1 MIETPLNLSLN
12 QGQQFIK
19 FQNKI
24 KKSILE
30 HKNIKEGFETQQ
42 QTIIKPTIVSNNF
55 TNNTNNSNEEKK
67 MIQKINKMEQKFNKL
82 LIQYNQELQ
91 NIKNKIYLNNDI
103 TDISSN
109 NQIISKDDQLILN
122 NITTQLTILGN
133 DIATTMETLYNNNN
147 EIYKQMNLNS
157 EQFKKNIQMYKDIN
171 IRLENINKED
181 MQNMTPRDLNSLV
194 NDSNIYV
201 LYENYNYVLWGI
213 LAITTLTV
221 TMKLL
226 K

>member
-1 MIETPLNLSLN
+1 MMETPLNLSLN

-24 KKSILE
+24 KKSILK
-30 HKNIKEGFETQQ
+30 HQNIKEGFETQHQ
-42 QTIIKPTIVSNNF
+42 NIINSTIVSNNF
-55 TNNTNNSNEEKK
+55 TNNINNNSNEEKK
-67 MIQKINKMEQKFNKL
+67 IIQKINKMEQKYNHL
-82 LIQYNQELQ
+82 LKQYNQELQ
-91 NIKNKIYLNNDI
+91 NIKNKIYLNNE

-109 NQIISKDDQLILN
+109 IQIVAKDDQLILN

-171 IRLENINKED
+171 IRLENINKEG
-181 MQNMTPRDLNSLV
+181 MQTMSPRDLNGLV

-201 LYENYNYVLWGI
+201 VYENYNYVLWGI